1 MIWYLSWLVFIDFIF
16 WPPKIINIW
25 RLRPPGS
32 SEIKRGIRMES
43 EHQKIYDLIPHM
55 AYFQWFHIWPPEVI
69 NIRRS
74 RPPGSSEV
82 IKGWMT
88 SDLKLSSWSMWRTK
102 IRGYMQISAYK
113 VSNYTRPL
121 LTCKINGIIKHSN
134 SNATKRT

>member
-1 MIWYLSWLVFIDFIF
+1 MIYRGHD
-16 WPPKIINIW
+16 PQDH
-25 RLRPPGS
+25 LRS
-32 SEIKRGIRMES
+32 KRGLWMES

-55 AYFQWFHIWPPEVI
+55 TYFQWFHIWPPEVI

-88 SDLKLSSWSMWRTK
+88 TDLKSSLWSMWMTK
-102 IRGYMQISAYK
+102 IRRYMQISAYK
-113 VSNYTRPL
+113 VSNCTRPL
-121 LTCKINGIIKHSN
+121 LTCKIRELWSSSIFFANGIIKHSN